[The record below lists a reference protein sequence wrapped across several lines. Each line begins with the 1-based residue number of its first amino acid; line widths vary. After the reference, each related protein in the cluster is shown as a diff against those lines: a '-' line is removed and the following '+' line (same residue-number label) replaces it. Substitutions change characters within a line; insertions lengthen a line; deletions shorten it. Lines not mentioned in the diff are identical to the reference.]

1 MKHLKVLLSTTAL
14 TAVSASAALADK
26 WDMPMAYAATNY
38 HSENG
43 AEFAKCVT
51 EKSGGLEIVTHPG
64 GSLFGGA
71 DIKRAVQ
78 TGQANIGERLISAH
92 ANENPLYGVDSIP
105 FVATSFEDS
114 EKLWK
119 AAGDK
124 IQAALAE
131 ENLVYVYAVP
141 WPPQGI
147 YAKKEIN
154 SAADLAG
161 VKFRAYNTA
170 TARIAELASMVPVQ
184 IEAAELSQALATG
197 VAESFISSG
206 STGYD
211 RKVWEQLTHFYDVQ
225 AWLPRN
231 LVFVNKDA
239 WDALDDA
246 TRQAIAGVRNGLVAE
261 HLGAS
266 PEILARAV
274 ETRGSLVRTMDALNP
289 PRGRGLR
296 RLEKRGENPLADLV
310 AQSKIFD
317 PRYDENAVAR
327 RGVTSRH
334 LVLGLGLAV
343 AGYLLWQL

>member
-1 MKHLKVLLSTTAL
+1 MTHLKVLLSTTAL

-170 TARIAELASMVPVQ
+170 TARIAELAGMVPVQ

-197 VAESFISSG
+197 VAEAFISSG

-231 LVFVNKDA
+231 VVFVNKDA
-239 WDALDDA
+239 WDGLDAKAQGAIADCGA
-246 TRQAIAGVRNGLVAE
+246 EAAARGLSKAKELTDFYVKGLAENGMTVAAPSDQLKSDLKAFGETMTKEWLESAGEAGQAIV
-261 HLGAS
+261 
-266 PEILARAV
+266 
-274 ETRGSLVRTMDALNP
+274 DAY
-289 PRGRGLR
+289 
-296 RLEKRGENPLADLV
+296 KAM
-310 AQSKIFD
+310 
-317 PRYDENAVAR
+317 
-327 RGVTSRH
+327 
-334 LVLGLGLAV
+334 
-343 AGYLLWQL
+343 

>member
-1 MKHLKVLLSTTAL
+1 MTHLKVLLSTTAL

-170 TARIAELASMVPVQ
+170 TARIAELAGMVPVQ

-231 LVFVNKDA
+231 VVFVNKDA
-239 WDALDDA
+239 WDGLDAKAQGAIADCGA
-246 TRQAIAGVRNGLVAE
+246 EAAARGLSKAKELTDFYVKGLAENGMTVAAPSDQLKSDLKAFGETMTKEWLESAGEAGQAIV
-261 HLGAS
+261 
-266 PEILARAV
+266 
-274 ETRGSLVRTMDALNP
+274 DAY
-289 PRGRGLR
+289 
-296 RLEKRGENPLADLV
+296 KAM
-310 AQSKIFD
+310 
-317 PRYDENAVAR
+317 
-327 RGVTSRH
+327 
-334 LVLGLGLAV
+334 
-343 AGYLLWQL
+343 

>member
-1 MKHLKVLLSTTAL
+1 MKHLKVLLSATAL

-184 IEAAELSQALATG
+184 IEAAELSQTLATG

-231 LVFVNKDA
+231 VVFVNKDA
-239 WDALDDA
+239 WDGLDAKAQGAIADCGA
-246 TRQAIAGVRNGLVAE
+246 EAAARGLSKAKELTDFYVKGLAENGMTVAAPSDQLKSDLKAFGETMTKEWLESAGEAGQAIV
-261 HLGAS
+261 
-266 PEILARAV
+266 
-274 ETRGSLVRTMDALNP
+274 DAY
-289 PRGRGLR
+289 
-296 RLEKRGENPLADLV
+296 KAM
-310 AQSKIFD
+310 
-317 PRYDENAVAR
+317 
-327 RGVTSRH
+327 
-334 LVLGLGLAV
+334 
-343 AGYLLWQL
+343 